1 MKTTGIMTFVLI
13 LTVLMDVNGEAAQRS
28 FAKFGT
34 VLAADHPSVIALT
47 EFQKN
52 LEIASDP
59 MTIQIF
65 ANAQLGD
72 ERDLLQGLQFGQIE
86 MGIVPLPLLT
96 SYSPLLG
103 ALAMPYLFHND
114 DHQFRVLDGPLGQQ
128 LLGTLEEAN
137 LVGLGFLQTGAQHI
151 IASQEILGK
160 PEEFQGL
167 KIGIICPAYDKSCRS
182 LPAQLSIRS
191 FETLGATVALF
202 DANEAAEQF
211 ERQTMQALEC
221 SALTGLELQVR
232 QGSLRAMTL
241 SAHTTIPNVIVA
253 SKRWFDTLS
262 PEVQDHLRKASRAT
276 VIHQRHLWVIAE
288 QEAYNALKSEGVQV
302 EITDRDELRRS
313 VQPLYASMEKALGD
327 EFTKVLQSIA
337 LVR

>member
-1 MKTTGIMTFVLI
+1 MKTSGIVTFVLI
-13 LTVLMDVNGEAAQRS
+13 LNVLMGVNGEAAHRG

-52 LEIASDP
+52 LEIASDQ

-72 ERDLLQGLQFGQIE
+72 ERDLLKGLQFGQIE

-103 ALAMPYLFHND
+103 ALAMPYLFNND
-114 DHQFRVLDGPLGQQ
+114 EHQFRVLDGPLGQQ

-151 IASQEILGK
+151 VAAQKILGK

-167 KIGIICPAYDKSCRS
+167 KIGIICPAYDNSCRS

-191 FETLGATVALF
+191 FETLGAAVTLF
-202 DANEAAEQF
+202 DANEAAEQLK
-211 ERQTMQALEC
+211 RQTIQALEC
-221 SALTGLELQVR
+221 SALTSLELQVR
-232 QGSLRAMTL
+232 QNNLRVMTL
-241 SAHTTIPNVIVA
+241 SAHTTILNVIVA

-276 VIHQRHLWVIAE
+276 VVHQRHLWAAVE
-288 QEAYNALKSEGVQV
+288 QEAYNALNSEGIQV
-302 EITDRDELRRS
+302 ETVDRSELRRS
-313 VQPLYASMEKALGD
+313 VQPLYASMEKALG
-327 EFTKVLQSIA
+327 EQFTTVLQSIA